1 VLPDGTRTV
10 RIEAAS
16 IDGPLVGKFVSAEMF
31 ERCLPDGV
39 CLADFVLAM
48 DLAGTPHLGWWGD
61 WRRPALGDILLRP
74 DLTTGVA
81 EPGPAGTVSFLG
93 DFTDL
98 EGAPL
103 PVCPRSLLA
112 AQVARLATLGYEVR
126 CAFELEF
133 FVVDEA
139 VAAARDRGFGGLT
152 PLGGDGH
159 KMLYLT
165 QRAPEFV
172 PVIRSAT
179 DRLEQMG
186 IPWEAFNDEA
196 APGQFELN
204 LAPTDPVTAADRTVR
219 AKRAVREAAFEH
231 GHAATFMAR
240 PFPLYGSGLHLHLS
254 LWQAGAAAFDHDE
267 DLVRHWVGGELATIA
282 GATSILVPTI
292 NSYRRQVDFAA
303 VPTTPTWGEDN
314 KGAAIRTVRRSS
326 GVRIEHRL
334 AAADANP
341 YLVAATVLAGGIAG
355 LEEGIDPPD
364 PVTHLPWGVPAGHP
378 RLPATI
384 TAAAEALAADE
395 RLAKAL
401 GDTFVEHWVESRR
414 WEWLIF
420 HTEGGDTDAR
430 DATDWELRRYF
441 EWV

>member
-1 VLPDGTRTV
+1 MLPDWTRTV
-10 RIEAAS
+10 RIEGAS
-16 IDGPLVGKFVSAEMF
+16 IDGPPVGKFVSAEAF
-31 ERCLPDGV
+31 ERCVPDGV

-74 DLTTGVA
+74 DLATGVT
-81 EPGPAGTVSFLG
+81 EPGPEGTVGFLG

-98 EGAPL
+98 DGAPL

-112 AQVARLATLGYEVR
+112 AQVARLAAVGYEVR

-133 FVVDEA
+133 FVVEEPIAEA
-139 VAAARDRGFGGLT
+139 RERGFRGLT
-152 PLGGDGH
+152 PLGGHGH

-172 PVIRSAT
+172 PVIRAAT

-186 IPWEAFNDEA
+186 IAWEAFNDEA

-204 LAPTDPVTAADRTVR
+204 LAPTDPVTAADRVVR
-219 AKRAVREAAFEH
+219 AKRAVREAAHEQ
-231 GHAATFMAR
+231 GHTATFMAR
-240 PFPLYGSGLHLHLS
+240 PFPVYGSGLHLHLS
-254 LWQAGAAAFDHDE
+254 LWRAGAPAFDHDD
-267 DLVRHWVGGELATIA
+267 DLVRHWVGGSLATIG

-303 VPTTPTWGEDN
+303 VPTTPTWGDDN

-355 LEEGIDPPD
+355 LEERIVPPD
-364 PVTHLPWGVPAGHP
+364 PVTHLPWGLPAGHP

-384 TAAAEALAADE
+384 TAAAGALAADE

-414 WEWLIF
+414 WEWLMF
-420 HTEGGDTDAR
+420 HTEGGDPDAR
-430 DATDWELRRYF
+430 DATDWELGRYF